1 MASVEANFAFTM
13 FVTARNRL
21 FSYLLPQSIVKINQ
35 AFPCHKVR
43 CCSGS
48 SGPVRYIPK
57 KSSRRNEEED
67 IMFMPLKDCNKSAF
81 DKMSDGAEKQFS
93 SNEKN
98 LGENKRYKR
107 LPTAQQAKV
116 HYTSA
121 VVDYEAMEKQVE
133 FSMDKGIQISGH
145 AQENQLVEDANKLAI
160 KFLARRALTALE
172 LKKKLHG
179 KKCPADIVDSVVAS
193 LQHRGYV
200 NDSLYAESFARSR
213 WSSLSWGPM
222 RIKQALLKKGVS
234 EGDAQNAIRNVFQ
247 GTEPRI
253 EESRVE
259 LSNPSLDHLLAQAS
273 KQWGR
278 SQDVAIE
285 KRKSRMIRWLQYR
298 GFDWSVISTVLGKLE
313 SGKPP

>member
-67 IMFMPLKDCNKSAF
+67 ILPLKDCNKSAF

-145 AQENQLVEDANKLAI
+145 AQEDQLVEDANKLAI

-222 RIKQALLKKGVS
+222 RIKQGSFEKK
-234 EGDAQNAIRNVFQ
+234 FM
-247 GTEPRI
+247 
-253 EESRVE
+253 
-259 LSNPSLDHLLAQAS
+259 
-273 KQWGR
+273 
-278 SQDVAIE
+278 
-285 KRKSRMIRWLQYR
+285 RKGETR
-298 GFDWSVISTVLGKLE
+298 K
-313 SGKPP
+313 